1 MIWRNMFWWYSKF
14 FHTVYKYTYL
24 NFKSEV
30 FLHILDNHDQIWQF
44 NSQSLSRVSR
54 TSDISGTNIGSHN
67 LQNKTLNVWICDSL
81 DMSISHFFVPN
92 LQWFTPNAVQDRQ
105 EPRLKGVLEHAG
117 VKIQSWYIK
126 SNFGFVLGSRSD
138 NRYKTGITSI
148 WISQICT
155 FMLWVTG
162 DR

>member
-44 NSQSLSRVSR
+44 NSQSFSGVSWTR
-54 TSDISGTNIGSHN
+54 NISSTNIGAN
-67 LQNKTLNVWICDSL
+67 DFQNETLNVRIGDSF

-92 LQWFTPNAVQDRQ
+92 LQWFTPNAVKDRQ

-126 SNFGFVLGSRSD
+126 SNFGFVLGSILD
-138 NRYKTGITSI
+138 N
-148 WISQICT
+148 
-155 FMLWVTG
+155 
-162 DR
+162 